1 MSCKTC
7 IYDHATC
14 KGFEADTTMTVCEN
28 EFPKPWDVEHLN
40 EVIRQVLE
48 ILEENVYTTDGV
60 TAIDSYAI
68 HKIKKVF
75 EVKE

>member
-48 ILEENVYTTDGV
+48 ILEKQYNDDMYWEDR
-60 TAIDSYAI
+60 IMLFQ
-68 HKIKKVF
+68 KIKALG
-75 EVKE
+75 ERE